1 MWAILFIF
9 FEAYVPFNIL
19 GEPFPLVLVQ
29 LSLQLVAMVLTGIT
43 IALFYRTKPTAT

>member
-9 FEAYVPFNIL
+9 FEAYIPFNLL
-19 GEPFPLVLVQ
+19 GEPFQLVLVE

-43 IALFYRTKPTAT
+43 IAFLYRIKPTAT